1 MAAPPPSTPAGTGAP
16 LQPPAGPPG
25 VPAPGMP
32 AAPPPVP
39 AKKKGMSRG
48 GKIALILTGCA
59 LVLIIIA
66 VVLAVVFF
74 ASVITA
80 PADVSNNYVKALNS
94 GDLATAWTYISS
106 GTQKEETRSGFES
119 KIGALKGQISKWN
132 VSSVNV
138 QSGGQAT
145 VVMDLT
151 LTDGTKI
158 TWDITLVKE
167 NGEWKIAQ
175 VAPRT

>member
-1 MAAPPPSTPAGTGAP
+1 MPP
-16 LQPPAGPPG
+16 
-25 VPAPGMP
+25 
-32 AAPPPVP
+32 APPPVP

-48 GKIALILTGCA
+48 AKIALILGGCA
-59 LVLIIIA
+59 IVLIIIA

-74 ASVITA
+74 AGVITA
-80 PADVSNNYVKALNS
+80 PADAANNYVKALNS
-94 GDLATAWTYISS
+94 GDLSTAWTYISS
-106 GTQKEETRSGFES
+106 ATQKEETRSGFDS
-119 KIGALKGQISKWN
+119 KVGALKGQIKTWN

-145 VVMDLT
+145 IVMDLT

-167 NGEWKIAQ
+167 NDEWKIAQ